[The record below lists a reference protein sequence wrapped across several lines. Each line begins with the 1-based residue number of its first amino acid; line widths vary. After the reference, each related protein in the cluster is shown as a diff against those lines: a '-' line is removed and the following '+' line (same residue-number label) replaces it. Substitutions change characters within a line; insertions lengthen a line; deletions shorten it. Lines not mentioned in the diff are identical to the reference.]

1 MVIAG
6 HTGKDY
12 RWLKAAN
19 WRRRR
24 DSGEGSG
31 EFLIV
36 GLGSISLRSEPMD
49 ETQVSQEQNPSVLKF
64 GVLTYFDFCLSI
76 SAGLLCPLA
85 QLV

>member
-1 MVIAG
+1 MIIAG

-12 RWLKAAN
+12 QWLKAAN

-36 GLGSISLRSEPMD
+36 GLGFISLRSERMD
-49 ETQVSQEQNPSVLKF
+49 ETQVSEEQNPSVLNLGF
-64 GVLTYFDFCLSI
+64 
-76 SAGLLCPLA
+76 
-85 QLV
+85 

>member
-1 MVIAG
+1 M
-6 HTGKDY
+6 
-12 RWLKAAN
+12 AN

-36 GLGSISLRSEPMD
+36 GLGSISLRSERMD
-49 ETQVSQEQNPSVLKF
+49 ETQVSEEQNPSVLKF

-76 SAGLLCPLA
+76 SVGLFCPFSPLS
-85 QLV
+85 LNSGPTNIECRPSG